1 MMSIQPQEEKIARAR
16 EALQR
21 SRELKRSRRAM
32 GVDGIRQFV
41 KDVDGDWLDNWTD
54 TTQEE
59 NIPKENLPISCTSL
73 QVFLIETFLYF
84 SVLSLWCISLPLLYK
99 YSSTNTAL
107 QNH

>member
-1 MMSIQPQEEKIARAR
+1 MMSIQLQEEKITRAR

-54 TTQEE
+54 TEQEE
-59 NIPKENLPISCTSL
+59 NIPINSASL
-73 QVFLIETFLYF
+73 QVLLIETFLYF
-84 SVLSLWCISLPLLYK
+84 SVLSLWFISLPFLYK
-99 YSSTNTAL
+99 SSTNTEAQSL
-107 QNH
+107 SF